1 MGSGNLGK
9 LKEIQFYLKYF
20 DLYSDYEL
28 LTTKNLNNL
37 TDPVEDA
44 LTFQENAEI
53 KSQHY
58 FNLTGLTTISDD
70 SGFIIDE
77 LDDDLRKI
85 VSQSFVRRFFIF
97 CSFFMATKDV
107 FIALILTI
115 VFVIII
121 NEFLGKEEEEEG
133 SEGKDD
139 KKGASFNKQELDKT
153 IQKLKTIQSTM

>member
-1 MGSGNLGK
+1 MEKFIDNTKDSLSCINDN
-9 LKEIQFYLKYF
+9 KYMIGI
-20 DLYSDYEL
+20 
-28 LTTKNLNNL
+28 TMIMLNIG
-37 TDPVEDA
+37 A
-44 LTFQENAEI
+44 R
-53 KSQHY
+53 
-58 FNLTGLTTISDD
+58 
-70 SGFIIDE
+70 FIIDE

-121 NEFLGKEEEEEG
+121 NEFLGKEEEE